1 MTAQND
7 KQEEKRMSL
16 LLSAVDYGTN
26 EPDRQ
31 FLDKLKEQ
39 STAEFLAFST
49 DGDKKSGKTI
59 PICIW
64 RIIMKS
70 RITKFATAAVILIA
84 ALVCM
89 HWFGG
94 SIDGTSVTWARV
106 VETIEKAHTITS
118 REKRTLTCEG
128 KELPFLG
135 TSEVMKYA
143 SSEYGVREDMHKDG
157 QPMAQTYWLLKENES
172 VNVTPMLKQ
181 YTRKPLTESEKRVL
195 YQMTPDGIANLIRSS
210 EYVELGRKSIDG
222 VDVEG
227 LEIRGSDLV
236 VAPVELDNVVIRMWV
251 DVESYLPVVIEAE
264 AVTSDKYLTAFTGG
278 KPVKV
283 ELFAD
288 EFRWDVELDPKI
300 FEPNIPD
307 DYTMLEE

>member
-1 MTAQND
+1 MKAQND
-7 KQEEKRMSL
+7 QHKDKRMSL
-16 LLSAVDYGTN
+16 LLSAVDHGAN

-49 DGDKKSGKTI
+49 DCNKQPEKTI
-59 PICIW
+59 PISIW

-70 RITKFATAAVILIA
+70 RITKLAAAAVIVIA
-84 ALVCM
+84 VLVCIRQ
-89 HWFGG
+89 FGG
-94 SIDGTSVTWARV
+94 SIDGTTVAWAKV
-106 VETIEKAHTITS
+106 IETIENAHTLTS

-157 QPMAQTYWLLKENES
+157 QRLSHTYWLLKENEC
-172 VNVTPMLKQ
+172 VNITPMLKQ
-181 YTRKPLTESEKRVL
+181 YKRKPLTEAEKRVL
-195 YQMTPDGIANLIRSS
+195 HQMTPDGIANLIRTS
-210 EYVELGRKSIDG
+210 EYVELGRKTIDG

-227 LEIRGSDLV
+227 LEIRGPDLV
-236 VAPVELDNVVIRMWV
+236 VAPVKLDDIVIRMWV
-251 DVESYLPVVIEAE
+251 DVETYLPVLIEAE

-278 KPVKV
+278 KPVEV
-283 ELFAD
+283 ELLAG
-288 EFRWDVELDPKI
+288 EFQWDVELDSEI

>member
-1 MTAQND
+1 MKAQND
-7 KQEEKRMSL
+7 KDKDKRMSL
-16 LLSAVDYGTN
+16 LLSAVENRAN

-39 STAEFLAFST
+39 STAEFLAFPR
-49 DGDKKSGKTI
+49 DGNKQSQNTT
-59 PICIW
+59 PISKW

-70 RITKFATAAVILIA
+70 PITKLAAAALIIA
-84 ALVCM
+84 ALIGISRLGDSTVA
-89 HWFGG
+89 
-94 SIDGTSVTWARV
+94 WARV
-106 VETIEKAHTITS
+106 IETIENAHTLTS

-157 QPMAQTYWLLKENES
+157 QPMAHTFWLLKENES
-172 VNVTPMLKQ
+172 VNITPMLKQ
-181 YTRKPLTESEKRVL
+181 YKRKPLTESEKRVL
-195 YQMTPDGIANLIRSS
+195 HQMTPDGIANLIRSS
-210 EYVELGRKSIDG
+210 EYVELGRKTIDG
-222 VDVEG
+222 MDVEG
-227 LEIRGSDLV
+227 LEIRGPDLV

-288 EFRWDVELDPKI
+288 EFRWNVELDSKI

>member
-1 MTAQND
+1 MAAQNGKQID
-7 KQEEKRMSL
+7 KRISSL
-16 LLSAVDYGTN
+16 LSSVNRGTN
-26 EPDRQ
+26 EPDKQ
-31 FLDKLKEQ
+31 LLDKLKEQ
-39 STAEFLAFST
+39 STAEFLARST
-49 DGDKKSGKTI
+49 DSSQKSEKTI
-59 PICIW
+59 PISKW

-70 RITKFATAAVILIA
+70 PITKLAAAAVIIA
-84 ALVCM
+84 ALI
-89 HWFGG
+89 GISRLG
-94 SIDGTSVTWARV
+94 DSIGVTNVAWAKV
-106 VETIEKAHTITS
+106 IETIENAHSITS

-143 SSEYGVREDMHKDG
+143 SSEYGVREDMYKDG
-157 QPMAQTYWLLKENES
+157 QPMAHTYWLLKANES

-181 YTRKPLTESEKRVL
+181 YKRKPLTEPEKRVL
-195 YQMTPDGIANLIRSS
+195 YQMTPDGIANLIKSS

-236 VAPVELDNVVIRMWV
+236 VAPVKLDNVVIRMWV

-283 ELFAD
+283 ELLAG
-288 EFRWDVELDPKI
+288 EFKWNVELDPKI

-307 DYTMLEE
+307 DYNMLEE